1 MLIIN
6 IYGGNM
12 IKKTK
17 KNILLA
23 IFIIVI
29 FFVCGFFIM
38 NYYKNYKRI
47 VYSKE
52 ALVLKSYNGTSS
64 SKNIIYNNQSI
75 PVLMYHSIPDS
86 SSGNIMEVSK
96 EQFQGE
102 MKYLKDYGYHTL
114 SADEFYN
121 FIVKDKP
128 VPKKSVLVTFD
139 DGYEN
144 QYRNAYP
151 ILKKYKFHAIMF
163 IITNY
168 LDKGT
173 LYMKSNDLKEMSDNG
188 IDIESHTTNHA
199 KLDKLSYEEQVK
211 NLNESKNRIEGI
223 CDKAV
228 RFIAY
233 PYGYFN
239 KDTVKASQAAGY
251 IMAFTT
257 SGKWANVNKGVYA
270 VNRIYIFPQYDLND
284 FKDRITNSNYT
295 QIVHPIEMIKGV
307 YKTFF

>member
-1 MLIIN
+1 
-6 IYGGNM
+6 M
-12 IKKTK
+12 IKTTK
-17 KNILLA
+17 KNIILTVIVL
-23 IFIIVI
+23 IMICICGLFIV
-29 FFVCGFFIM
+29 

-52 ALVLKSYNGTSS
+52 ALTLKSYSGTSNS
-64 SKNIIYNNQSI
+64 GQLIHNNESI
-75 PVLMYHSIPDS
+75 PVLMYHSIPDK

-96 EQFQGE
+96 SQFQEE
-102 MKYLKDYGYHTL
+102 MKYLKEHGYNTL
-114 SADEFYN
+114 SADEFYD

-128 VPKKSVLVTFD
+128 VPKKSLLITFD

-144 QYRNAYP
+144 QYVNAYP

-173 LYMKSNDLKEMSDNG
+173 LYMQSSQLKTMSENG
-188 IDIESHTTNHA
+188 IAIESHTVNHD
-199 KLDKLSYEEQVK
+199 KLDTISYEAQLK
-211 NLNESKNRIEGI
+211 TLKDSKDTIEKV
-223 CDKAV
+223 CNKAV

-239 KDTVKASQAAGY
+239 KDTIKADEKTGY

-257 SGKWANVNKGVYA
+257 SGKWASTSKGVYA
-270 VNRIYIFPQYDLND
+270 INRIYIFPQYDLNN
-284 FKDRITNSNYT
+284 FKDRIDNSNYT
-295 QIVHPIEMIKGV
+295 QIVHPIEMIKGA
-307 YKTFF
+307 YKTFVK